1 MISEE
6 VLREA
11 TKEANQ
17 IITDS
22 LPSKEF
28 CSHEFSKHFQNKM
41 KSIARKGNHPTLYR
55 CAKYVAS
62 FFLILSVGIA
72 SFLTFNVEA
81 RNKLWNWIITADT
94 YGVTYIFQN
103 RTGVEDIDTDYYLS
117 KLPAGYQ
124 EKERFDDFIVYSNT
138 NNETICFMYDTDSTK
153 GVFWISLEDT
163 KKEIISFNDS
173 EADLYTPLNPR
184 DDSALVWIDPDTDI
198 VFYISGCLSAEELID
213 LANSVAP
220 AQ

>member
-11 TKEANQ
+11 TKETDQ

-22 LPSKEF
+22 LPADEF
-28 CSHEFSKHFQNKM
+28 CSHEFSKNFQNKM
-41 KSIARKGNHPTLYR
+41 KRVARKGNHPALYR
-55 CAKYVAS
+55 YSKHVAS
-62 FFLILSVGIA
+62 FFLILLVGVA

-94 YGVTYIFQN
+94 YGVTYIFKN

-117 KLPAGYQ
+117 ELPAGYQ
-124 EKERFDDFIVYSNT
+124 EKERFDDFVVYSNADG
-138 NNETICFMYDTDSTK
+138 ETICFAYETSSDK
-153 GVFWISLEDT
+153 GVSWVSLEDVQR
-163 KKEIISFNDS
+163 EIITFNDY
-173 EADLYTPLNPR
+173 EADLYTALNPK
-184 DDSALVWIDPDTDI
+184 DDSAIIWIDPDTNI
-198 VFYISGCLSAEELID
+198 LFYISGCLSAEELID

-220 AQ
+220 AK